1 MMHHRKSA
9 TEGLIIIAVAIA
21 GLFGC
26 GPPRQG
32 FVFDV
37 AADMRCYTPPEYAG
51 SKYFTGVCQAIRD
64 LGPGKFMVVPGDL
77 DPPDRVRAVLD
88 QELGRDYMMYPV
100 VGNHELD
107 EPEYLEYLRAYNA
120 GGNVLPGIVRAGPPG
135 AVETCYSFDHGST
148 HFVILNQYYD
158 GRSDTGTDGDV
169 TDALYAW
176 LANDLAENE
185 RPIVFVFGHEPVVSI
200 PDMGSGRVR
209 HRGNSLDQ
217 YPANNHRFWTL
228 LRNHDVV
235 AYFCGHTH
243 NASVSK
249 INGVWQVDCG
259 HARGRGDAGAL
270 STFFRIIVEPNGV
283 LCHVYRNSP
292 DCEAY
297 SLVHEERL
305 R

>member
-1 MMHHRKSA
+1 M
-9 TEGLIIIAVAIA
+9 TVVIA

-26 GPPRQG
+26 ESPRQGQG

-37 AADMRCYTPPEYAG
+37 AADIRSYTPPEYTG

-64 LGPGKFMVVPGDL
+64 LGPGEFMVVPGDL
-77 DPPDRVRAVLD
+77 DPPNRVRAVLD
-88 QELGRDYMMYPV
+88 QVLGRKYVMYPV
-100 VGNHELD
+100 VGNHEL
-107 EPEYLEYLRAYNA
+107 EKAEYMEYLRALNA
-120 GGNVLPGIVRAGPPG
+120 GGNLLPGIIRTGPPG
-135 AVETCYSFDHGST
+135 AVETCYSFDHGDV
-148 HFVILNQYYD
+148 HFTILNQYYD

-169 TDALYAW
+169 ADALYAW

-185 RPIVFVFGHEPVVSI
+185 RPIVFVFGHEPVASM

-209 HRGNSLDQ
+209 HRGDSLDQ
-217 YPANNHRFWTL
+217 YPAHNHRFWTL

-243 NASVSK
+243 NASVSR
-249 INGVWQVDCG
+249 INGVWQIDCG

-270 STFFRIIVEPNGV
+270 STFVRVIVEPEGV

-292 DCEAY
+292 DSETY
-297 SLVHEERL
+297 SLVYEERL